1 MTLLSMP
8 LARLLAASLVA
19 VFLFACSAGHNE
31 PATPQPDDAPE
42 NTIQNILVIGDA
54 ISKGSGAL
62 GEGPD
67 CELGPATDSQADA
80 YPTLVA
86 KALGANVKVLAWS
99 GKGLVHNFDGSEER
113 TISTL
118 LRSLKPS
125 PLPDAEHSPQLILIH
140 VGTHDFHNND
150 PEPAFSVAY
159 LKLLSELNEKYEG
172 VTILAMFGP
181 MLHGDDAEKARAS
194 VRNIVEQLRSNG
206 QENINF
212 VHFET
217 GEDYVPGCAWHPSK
231 AAHEMMAD
239 QILGRIM
246 SASAQ

>member
-1 MTLLSMP
+1 MTLLQMP
-8 LARLLAASLVA
+8 KGRLLAPSLA
-19 VFLFACSAGHNE
+19 TAFLFACSAGHNE
-31 PATPQPDDAPE
+31 PALPQTNDAPE
-42 NTIQNILVIGDA
+42 NTIQNILVIGDSIA
-54 ISKGSGAL
+54 KGAGAL

-67 CELGPATDSQADA
+67 CELGPDTDSQADA
-80 YPTLVA
+80 YPTRVA

-125 PLPDAEHSPQLILIH
+125 PLPDAEHAPQLILIH
-140 VGTHDFHNND
+140 VGTHDFDKYD

-159 LKLLSELNEKYEG
+159 LKLLSELSEKYEG
-172 VTILAMFGP
+172 ATILAMFGP
-181 MLHGDDAEKARAS
+181 MLHGDDAGNAHAAIQK
-194 VRNIVEQLRSNG
+194 VVTQLRSNG
-206 QENINF
+206 NENIYYMQ
-212 VHFET
+212 FET
-217 GEDYVPGCAWHPSK
+217 GPKYVPGCAWHPSK

-239 QILGRIM
+239 QILGRVM